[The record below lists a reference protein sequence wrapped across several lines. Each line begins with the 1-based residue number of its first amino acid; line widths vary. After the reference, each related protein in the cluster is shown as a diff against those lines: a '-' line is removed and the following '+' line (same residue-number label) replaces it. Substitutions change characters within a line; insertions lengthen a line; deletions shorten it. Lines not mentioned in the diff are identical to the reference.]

1 MLDKYLRLLLQFL
14 IYLPQCGTSISKR
27 TEICISRVY
36 DTRNF
41 NPQKI
46 LSRVWEKLWFIPS
59 CLPNNIL
66 HAPTALIEG
75 SGGEEDSCHATSG
88 VLYAGVAADYLQ
100 RVSFVGWACH
110 FRSKQIWH
118 SGSLKH
124 GEWFHKTGFYICSI
138 HQRAKSRSQN
148 IFSGRVKNFTF
159 E

>member
-1 MLDKYLRLLLQFL
+1 MLDKYLHLLLQL
-14 IYLPQCGTSISKR
+14 LTAMPMRNINIEENR
-27 TEICISRVY
+27 NRISRVY

-75 SGGEEDSCHATSG
+75 SGGEEEDSCHATSG

-100 RVSFVGWACH
+100 RVSFVRWACH

-124 GEWFHKTGFYICSI
+124 GEWFHKTEFYMYAVFTNGRSGVDCIYFQKLSI
-138 HQRAKSRSQN
+138 WLKL
-148 IFSGRVKNFTF
+148 
-159 E
+159 